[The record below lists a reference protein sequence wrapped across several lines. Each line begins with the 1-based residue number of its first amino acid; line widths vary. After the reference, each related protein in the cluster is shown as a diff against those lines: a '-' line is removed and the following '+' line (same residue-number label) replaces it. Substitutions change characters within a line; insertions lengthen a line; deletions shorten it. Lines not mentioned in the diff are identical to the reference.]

1 MKQNVKTPLRPVR
14 LRSQSLTE
22 SAVRELRDAIEQ
34 GVYAPGSQLP
44 PELELVQ
51 MLGVSRTVVREA
63 LRNLQED
70 GLIARRQ
77 GLGTFVRKNPI
88 LQNLNVNFGTTEMIH
103 SAGMKSS
110 TPHLMIQEV
119 PAMPLI
125 AEALG
130 LAADTPVIV
139 IERVR
144 AADGKP
150 VVYSLDYIAKSL
162 VGDVD
167 LSVNWQEQ
175 DNSLYQ
181 VVQDTLGQVIE
192 YGITRILPVKATPRA
207 AKMLQVTPDSPL
219 LYMLQTDYAPH
230 DMPVLYSCEYHLPDA
245 FDFYIIRRGPRKS
258 DSATGG
264 SSVPR
269 T

>member
-1 MKQNVKTPLRPVR
+1 MKGNVKTSLRPVR
-14 LRSQSLTE
+14 LKAQSLTQ
-22 SAVRELRDAIEQ
+22 SAVQELRDAIEQ

-88 LQNLNVNFGTTEMIH
+88 LQNLNVNFGTTEMIR
-103 SAGMKSS
+103 SAGMTSS
-110 TPHLMIQEV
+110 TPHLLIQEAAANPQV
-119 PAMPLI
+119 AD
-125 AEALG
+125 ALG
-130 LAADTPVIV
+130 LNVDTPVIV

-162 VGDVD
+162 VGDAD
-167 LSVNWQEQ
+167 LSVNWQER
-175 DNSLYQ
+175 DISLYQ
-181 VVQDTLGQVIE
+181 VVQGNLGLVIE
-192 YGITRILPVKATPRA
+192 YGITRILPVKAPPRA
-207 AKMLQVTPDSPL
+207 AKMLRVSPDSPL
-219 LYMLQTDYAPH
+219 LYMLQTDFAPH
-230 DMPVLYSCEYHLPDA
+230 DVPVLYSCEYHLPDA
-245 FDFYIIRRGPRKS
+245 FDFYIIRRGPRKTES
-258 DSATGG
+258 TSGG
-264 SSVPR
+264 SPAPR